1 MKRGKKYIKVSK
13 DLDRNKSYSLQEGI
27 KEVKKTSYSK
37 FVGSLEVH
45 FDIVIPKDRDPKSIK
60 GAVSL
65 PHSTDVKSVTI
76 AAFVTPDKEKDAQ
89 DAGADFVGL
98 EKLIKDIK
106 ENKIT
111 FDVAIATPSVMP
123 KIAVLGKELGPR
135 GLMPNPKNGTVTD
148 DIASAIGE
156 YKKGKQT
163 FACDTSGVIHIKA
176 GKLDMDDEKLIENIH
191 VAVSAVEDVLGKP
204 YNQSVVRMHI
214 APTMGPSYKIEYKE
228 AE

>member
-1 MKRGKKYIKVSK
+1 MTRGKKYKKVVK
-13 DLDRNKSYSLQEGI
+13 DLDRNKSYSLEDGI

-37 FVGSLEVH
+37 FVGSLELH
-45 FDIVIPKDRDPKSIK
+45 FDIVLPKDKDPKSIK

-65 PHSTDVKSVTI
+65 PHSTDVKSVSILVFT
-76 AAFVTPDKEKDAQ
+76 TPDKEKEAK

-123 KIAVLGKELGPR
+123 KIAVLGKELGPK
-135 GLMPNPKNGTVTD
+135 GLMPSPKNGTVTD
-148 DIASAIGE
+148 DIASAVGE

-176 GKLDMDDEKLIENIH
+176 GKLDMDNEQLIENVH
-191 VAVSAVEDVLGKP
+191 VAIASVEEVLGKP
-204 YNQSVVRMHI
+204 YNQSIVRMHI
-214 APTMGPSYKIEYKE
+214 APTMGPSYKIEYKK

>member
-60 GAVSL
+60 GALSL
-65 PHSTDVKSVTI
+65 PYSSDVKSVVI
-76 AAFVTPDKEKDAQ
+76 AAFVSPDKEKEAKE
-89 DAGADFVGL
+89 AGADFVGL
-98 EKLIKDIK
+98 ESLIKDVK

-111 FDVAIATPSVMP
+111 FDVAIATPSVMA
-123 KIAVLGKELGPR
+123 KIAVLGKELGPK

-148 DIASAIGE
+148 DVKSAISE

-163 FACDTSGVIHIKA
+163 FACDMSGVIHIKA
-176 GKLDMDDEKLIENIH
+176 GKLDMDDEKLVENVH
-191 VAVSAVEDVLGKP
+191 ATVSSVEEVLGKP
-204 YNQSVVRMHI
+204 YNQSIERIHI
-214 APTMGPSYKIEYKE
+214 ASTMGPSYKIDYKK